1 MSQIRVPRPFT
12 HFAVPGGQVLM
23 ALTNSSHEHL
33 PRGPGIFENILCT
46 SLYSK
51 EGGCPHDVPGQFG
64 QKHDPTF
71 LLQ

>member
-1 MSQIRVPRPFT
+1 MC
-12 HFAVPGGQVLM
+12 M

-51 EGGCPHDVPGQFG
+51 EGGCSHDLPGQFG